1 MQKQMARLYVEM
13 LGLLV
18 IVFAQCLI
26 EMFDFGVF
34 VDSLIFAG
42 TIVLAFSA
50 VRLQAI
56 NETLKEIN

>member
-34 VDSLIFAG
+34 VDSLIFCG
-42 TIVLAFSA
+42 SHCVGFLSGSLTG
-50 VRLQAI
+50 
-56 NETLKEIN
+56 N